1 MILREVEY
9 FLRQKSKDGHVI
21 FTDGET
27 GVTRCNDLVDEGRPV
42 ARPLLFQNG
51 NKNEIEFVQERAFG
65 SETFFRLRAFDNEV
79 DNEVS
84 NA

>member
-1 MILREVEY
+1 M
-9 FLRQKSKDGHVI
+9 
-21 FTDGET
+21 
-27 GVTRCNDLVDEGRPV
+27 TRCNDLVDEGRPV